1 MLESL
6 AFTVIVLAIAFGMSM
21 WASKAR
27 TDRSANVG
35 LYIVFGSPAVLLI
48 VAGAAFAISG
58 SRDGVTFLAIGLGL
72 GLPLLKQF
80 RVQMARITN
89 IDPASPIDMVGL
101 SLVLAVMSALAVI
114 YLAKPSPDDSNGS
127 VNLTQLLFQVAFFV
141 ALAFILVGTGVY
153 RTFRESI
160 ARLGLDR
167 KLTPRIVAIALGAVI
182 VALIISSLASI
193 ATREFQPEVFD
204 QLQQVTKDMTADV
217 QNPLGALILGLSA
230 GIGEELLLRGALQP
244 RFGIFITSLLFA
256 LLHTQY
262 GLTFVLVGLFLIGA
276 MLGKMRVRYGT
287 AAPIITHAVFN
298 LIVVL
303 AQSAN

>member
-6 AFTVIVLAIAFGMSM
+6 AVTVIVLAVAFGMSM
-21 WASKAR
+21 WAAKAR
-27 TDRSANVG
+27 ADRPANVG
-35 LYIVFGSPAVLLI
+35 LYLVFGSPAVLLI

-80 RVQMARITN
+80 RVQMARVTN

-101 SLVLAVMSALAVI
+101 SVVLAVMSALAVI

-160 ARLGLDR
+160 SRLGLDR
-167 KLTPRIVAIALGAVI
+167 RLTPRIVGIALGAVI
-182 VALIISSLASI
+182 VALVISSLASI
-193 ATREFQPEVFD
+193 ATREFQPSVFD

-244 RFGIFITSLLFA
+244 RFGIFMTSLFFA